1 LVPLK
6 KSASGGLCANDIQT
20 GNPEVEARFATQRGL
35 VLPNA
40 VVLTDATERP
50 TTARHNFVSHEYYVL
65 MTPLASFRQYTA
77 KGRSFSYF
85 HDVD

>member
-1 LVPLK
+1 L
-6 KSASGGLCANDIQT
+6 
-20 GNPEVEARFATQRGL
+20 EAEATLQRHLGL